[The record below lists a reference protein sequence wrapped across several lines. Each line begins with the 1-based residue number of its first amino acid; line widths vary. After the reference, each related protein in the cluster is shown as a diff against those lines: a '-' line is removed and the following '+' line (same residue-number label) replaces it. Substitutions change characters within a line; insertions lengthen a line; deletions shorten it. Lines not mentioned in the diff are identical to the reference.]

1 MEHPSLVSI
10 LGKPLIL
17 YISNYSFTG
26 VYGPYDSDPCTLN
39 WLHWRPLRCPSFD
52 GPSRVDEPK
61 VNTDTIC
68 RISYGNTPKKD
79 RRVCWHYSYLFITNI
94 FVWSVSMSLFFDNW
108 QVSDHIK
115 NNHHYGDHIYIY
127 NDSLRMIPLIIKQSL
142 VVGCEAAEWGL
153 ALHDQ
158 PVGYWRRGQPG
169 GAVLYN
175 LYEGGFWEWSLGWCM
190 KLLKLISMT
199 IQWESENVLK
209 SKICL
214 CYCWSD
220 QQHKDTERLHIWHW
234 KTR

>member
-1 MEHPSLVSI
+1 MVTP
-10 LGKPLIL
+10 
-17 YISNYSFTG
+17 
-26 VYGPYDSDPCTLN
+26 
-39 WLHWRPLRCPSFD
+39 
-52 GPSRVDEPK
+52 
-61 VNTDTIC
+61 
-68 RISYGNTPKKD
+68 PKKIGEYVGTIHIYLL
-79 RRVCWHYSYLFITNI
+79 RIYLFEASLWVCSLIIDKSQIILKTIIIMVIT
-94 FVWSVSMSLFFDNW
+94 
-108 QVSDHIK
+108 
-115 NNHHYGDHIYIY
+115 YIYIY